1 MLREH
6 TEISIRGLRLA
17 AKRWGNSGGA
27 PVLALHGW
35 LDNAASF
42 DGLAPLLPELDLVA
56 LELPG
61 HGHSEHRAPGENYH
75 FIDWVV
81 VLFEAADALG
91 LTRFSLLGH
100 SMGAAVASLA
110 AGAVPERIERLALLE
125 GLGPFTRTDD
135 EFPDR
140 VRAALRE
147 RARGEYLA
155 HLYRDA
161 SDAAT
166 RLRQVLTD
174 LSQASA
180 EQLTARGTRAVEGG
194 VVWRSD
200 PRLRWPSPQPLSEG
214 QVHACLRRITA
225 DSLLVRAREGY
236 PFDPAMFARR
246 VQSLPNLRVVEVEG
260 GHHVHL
266 EHPARVAPALRALF
280 QLAS

>member
-1 MLREH
+1 MPLEH
-6 TEISIRGLRLA
+6 TEISIHGLRLGV
-17 AKRWGNSGGA
+17 KRWGRAGGA

-56 LELPG
+56 LDLPG
-61 HGHSEHRAPGENYH
+61 HGHSQHRAPGENYH

-91 LTRFSLLGH
+91 FSRFSLLGH
-100 SMGAAVASLA
+100 SMGAAVAALA

-135 EFPDR
+135 EYPDR
-140 VRAALRE
+140 VRATLNG
-147 RARGEYLA
+147 RARGELPA

-180 EQLTARGTRAVEGG
+180 ERLTARGTRTVKGG

-200 PRLRWPSPQPLSEG
+200 PRLRWPTPQSFNEG
-214 QVHACLRRITA
+214 QVQAFLRRITA
-225 DSLLVRAREGY
+225 DSLLVRARDGY
-236 PFDPAMFARR
+236 PFDQGMLTRR

-266 EHPARVAPALRALF
+266 EHPARVAPALRELF
-280 QLAS
+280 QLRG

>member
-1 MLREH
+1 MSGEPI
-6 TEISIRGLRLA
+6 EIPIRGLRLA
-17 AKRWGNSGGA
+17 AKRWGTRGGS

-35 LDNAASF
+35 QDNAASF

-56 LELPG
+56 LDLPG

-75 FIDWVV
+75 FIDWVL

-91 LTRFSLLGH
+91 LTQFSVLGH

-135 EFPDR
+135 EYPDR
-140 VRAALRE
+140 VRAALTT
-147 RARGEYLA
+147 RARGDFPA

-161 SDAAT
+161 SDAAA

-174 LSQASA
+174 LSQAAA
-180 EQLTARGTRAVEGG
+180 ECLASRGTRTVEGG

-200 PRLRWPSPQPLSEG
+200 PRLRWPSPQSLSEG
-214 QVHACLRRITA
+214 QVQAFLRRITA

-236 PFDPAMFARR
+236 PFEPAMFTRR
-246 VQSLPNLRVVEVEG
+246 VQSLRNLRVVEVDG

-266 EHPARVAPALRALF
+266 EHPTRVAPALRALF
-280 QLAS
+280 QLAR